1 VFYGTG
7 NPSTWNPA
15 QRPGDN
21 KWTMSIWS
29 RDVDTG
35 KVNWVYQMTPYDEW
49 DFDGIN
55 EMILADIN
63 VKGKPTKA
71 LVHFDRNGFAYTMDR
86 TNRRTAGGR
95 EVRPEGELGH
105 PRRHEHRPSAGGQ
118 VLHPSER

>member
-1 VFYGTG
+1 MTIM
-7 NPSTWNPA
+7 A
-15 QRPGDN
+15 
-21 KWTMSIWS
+21 

-35 KVNWVYQMTPYDEW
+35 MAKWVFQMTPFDEW

-86 TNRRTAGGR
+86 ATG
-95 EVRPEGELGH
+95 EVL
-105 PRRHEHRPSAGGQ
+105 SADPG
-118 VLHPSER
+118 VILATIVSASSVRSR